1 MVTTHVTTN
10 VDHVTKEV
18 EEAMV
23 MAVVITD
30 PITRDEKRI
39 MMKNTKTKDQE
50 DVDLEVEE
58 VVTDQEE
65 DMMAKGG
72 MTIIERTMGQD
83 QEMVKITRKRDRSL
97 DKMEDIIR
105 IIKGIIRITK
115 GIIRITKGIR
125 RIEETT
131 MIREIDNMIDL
142 LIEDELEA
150 IKEVEVE
157 EEEEIIRDLI
167 LDELKD
173 N

>member
-72 MTIIERTMGQD
+72 MTIIERKMGQD